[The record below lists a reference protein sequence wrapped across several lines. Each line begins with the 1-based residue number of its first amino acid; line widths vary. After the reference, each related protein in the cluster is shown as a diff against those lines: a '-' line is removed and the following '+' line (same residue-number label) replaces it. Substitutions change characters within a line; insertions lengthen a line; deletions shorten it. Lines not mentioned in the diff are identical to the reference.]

1 MYFYP
6 VCCFLAARGAAVYF
20 AMANTRYRT
29 EEDKEAYRHYD
40 MTVAMLN
47 KTMGLCLR

>member
-1 MYFYP
+1 MRRPLTLDCRDPRADF
-6 VCCFLAARGAAVYF
+6 
-20 AMANTRYRT
+20 
-29 EEDKEAYRHYD
+29 KETAFEQYD